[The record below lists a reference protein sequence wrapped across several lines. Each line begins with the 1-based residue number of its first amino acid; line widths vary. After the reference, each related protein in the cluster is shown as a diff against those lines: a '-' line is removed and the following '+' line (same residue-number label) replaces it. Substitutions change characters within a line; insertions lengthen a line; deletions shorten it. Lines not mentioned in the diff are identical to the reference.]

1 MSFSRRTFIQLG
13 SVPLLGACVDLS
25 KTPIVGRAR
34 ARQMGVRIGYLPT
47 GAFNA
52 ITDVAGVEV
61 GHSTIIRGDGDLVIG
76 EGPVRTGV
84 TAIWPNRNIVDE

>member
-47 GAFNA
+47 GAS
-52 ITDVAGVEV
+52 IWRKRCYSWDVGWSV
-61 GHSTIIRGDGDLVIG
+61 
-76 EGPVRTGV
+76 
-84 TAIWPNRNIVDE
+84 